1 MPSNKQQF
9 SPGSKNWIQKYF
21 QLLENKVFSLESI
34 SENYQ
39 KEDSFQSLASK
50 TGLIYGIPSSFIYFT
65 NVSSDTFTNE
75 EKLKLLLFEALL
87 YSYLQG
93 LKEPFDKKLFIQS
106 LKSFYS
112 ENEESNWFNKV
123 FKTSEVEQLEITLSS
138 RIQIDTPIFESN
150 YWLNYLSNCFVFLD
164 VILFQEFLQ
173 KKIVSL
179 NSKYST
185 YVTYVMKGI
194 IYMAYADNKIESKE
208 QRLLANFLSCTQLE
222 KDSKLQIE
230 TFINNGISQSDFN
243 LTKIDNPL
251 LLGIIFELGLLI
263 AHKSLASFS
272 LERKSINDFG
282 YFLGLSTQNIN
293 ESEIRSNLFL
303 LEKQQESSS
312 FYFESRSS
320 LAFQGFSNRWIR
332 ILGRNKDKLI
342 SELKESK
349 ELVALIQKST
359 TKELTKEEKEIVK
372 NQFMDILKS
381 VPSIGIF
388 LLPGGALLLP
398 LILKIVPDLLP
409 SSFKENQ
416 VDQEKN

>member
-1 MPSNKQQF
+1 MPLDKQQF

-21 QLLENKVFSLESI
+21 QLVENKVFSIESV
-34 SENYQ
+34 SENHQ
-39 KEDSFQSLASK
+39 KDAAFHAIASK
-50 TGLIYGIPSSFIYFT
+50 TGLIYGIPASFIYIS
-65 NVSSDTFTNE
+65 NVSIETYTNE

-87 YSYLQG
+87 YSYMQG

-106 LKSFYS
+106 LQSFYLVKK
-112 ENEESNWFNKV
+112 ETNWFNNV
-123 FKTSEVEQLEITLSS
+123 FKTSEMEQLESTLSN
-138 RIQIDTPIFESN
+138 RIRIDTAIFESN

-179 NSKYST
+179 NSKYSN
-185 YVTYVMKGI
+185 YVSYVMKGI
-194 IYMAYADNKIESKE
+194 IYMAYADNKIDSKE
-208 QRLLANFLSCTQLE
+208 QRVLAHFLSCTQLE
-222 KDSKLQIE
+222 KEAKLKIE
-230 TFINNGISQSDFN
+230 TFINNGINISEFN
-243 LTKIDNPL
+243 LLKFENL
-251 LLGIIFELGLLI
+251 LLSKIIFELGIFINIGSHNLSISEQTLI
-263 AHKSLASFS
+263 Y
-272 LERKSINDFG
+272 EFG
-282 YFLGLSTQNIN
+282 NLLGLSDKEVQ
-293 ESEIRSNLFL
+293 ESELLCEAFL
-303 LEKQQESSS
+303 IEQQALITHLNSDSKYYS
-312 FYFESRSS
+312 
-320 LAFQGFSNRWIR
+320 AFHGSTNKWIR

-342 SELKESK
+342 TELKESK

-359 TKELTKEEKEIVK
+359 TKELTKEEKEKVK

>member
-1 MPSNKQQF
+1 MPSDKQQF
-9 SPGSKNWIQKYF
+9 SPGSKNWILKYF
-21 QLLENKVFSLESI
+21 QLVENNVFSIESI
-34 SENYQ
+34 SENHQ
-39 KEDSFQSLASK
+39 KESAFNNLASK
-50 TGLIYGIPSSFIYFT
+50 TGLIYGVPTSFIYFS
-65 NVSSDTFTNE
+65 NVSCENYTNE

-112 ENEESNWFNKV
+112 ENEESKWFDKV
-123 FKTSEVEQLEITLSS
+123 FKTSEVEQLEVTLSS
-138 RIQIDTPIFESN
+138 RILIDTPIFESN

-208 QRLLANFLSCTQLE
+208 QRLLANFLSFTQLE
-222 KDSKLQIE
+222 KNSKLQIE
-230 TFINNGISQSDFN
+230 TFINNGISKSDFN

-263 AHKSLASFS
+263 AHKSLATFTS
-272 LERKSINDFG
+272 ERKSLYDFG
-282 YFLGLSTQNIN
+282 DFLGLSAQEIN

-303 LEKQQESSS
+303 LEKQQESSP

-359 TKELTKEEKEIVK
+359 TKELTKEEKEMVK
-372 NQFMDILKS
+372 NQFIDILKS

-388 LLPGGALLLP
+388 LLPGGAILLP

>member
-1 MPSNKQQF
+1 MPSDKQQF

-21 QLLENKVFSLESI
+21 QLVENNVFSIESI
-34 SENYQ
+34 SENHQ
-39 KEDSFQSLASK
+39 KESAFNSLASK

-65 NVSSDTFTNE
+65 NVSSDTYTNE

-112 ENEESNWFNKV
+112 ENEESKWFDKV
-123 FKTSEVEQLEITLSS
+123 FKTSEVEQLEVTLSS
-138 RIQIDTPIFESN
+138 RILIDTPIFESN

-164 VILFQEFLQ
+164 VLLFQEYLQ
-173 KKIVSL
+173 KKIISL
-179 NSKYST
+179 NSKYSS

-208 QRLLANFLSCTQLE
+208 QRLLANFLSFTQLE
-222 KDSKLQIE
+222 KNSKLQIE
-230 TFINNGISQSDFN
+230 TFINNGISKSDFN

-263 AHKSLASFS
+263 AHKSLATFTS
-272 LERKSINDFG
+272 ERKSLYDFG
-282 YFLGLSTQNIN
+282 DFLGLSAQEIN

-303 LEKQQESSS
+303 LEKQEESSP

-359 TKELTKEEKEIVK
+359 TKELTKEEKEMVK

-416 VDQEKN
+416 VD

>member
-1 MPSNKQQF
+1 MPSDKQQF
-9 SPGSKNWIQKYF
+9 SPGSKNWILKYF
-21 QLLENKVFSLESI
+21 QLVENNVFSIESI
-34 SENYQ
+34 SENHQ
-39 KEDSFQSLASK
+39 KESTFNNLASK
-50 TGLIYGIPSSFIYFT
+50 TGLIYGVPTSFIYFS
-65 NVSSDTFTNE
+65 NVSCENYTNE

-112 ENEESNWFNKV
+112 ENEESKWFDKV
-123 FKTSEVEQLEITLSS
+123 FKTSEVEQLEVTLSS
-138 RIQIDTPIFESN
+138 RILIETPIFESN

-208 QRLLANFLSCTQLE
+208 KRLLANFLSFTQLE
-222 KDSKLQIE
+222 KNSKLQIE
-230 TFINNGISQSDFN
+230 TFINNGISKSDLN

-263 AHKSLASFS
+263 AHKSLATFTS
-272 LERKSINDFG
+272 ERKSLYDFG
-282 YFLGLSTQNIN
+282 DFLGLSAQEIN

-303 LEKQQESSS
+303 LEKQEESSP

-359 TKELTKEEKEIVK
+359 TKELTKEEKEMVK
-372 NQFMDILKS
+372 NQFIDILKS

-416 VDQEKN
+416 VD

>member
-1 MPSNKQQF
+1 MPSDKQQF
-9 SPGSKNWIQKYF
+9 SPGSKNWILKYF
-21 QLLENKVFSLESI
+21 QLVENNVFSIESI
-34 SENYQ
+34 SENHQ
-39 KEDSFQSLASK
+39 KESAFNNLASK
-50 TGLIYGIPSSFIYFT
+50 TGLIYGVPTSFIYFS
-65 NVSSDTFTNE
+65 NVSCENYTNE

-112 ENEESNWFNKV
+112 ENEESKWFDKV
-123 FKTSEVEQLEITLSS
+123 FKTSEVEQLEVTLSS
-138 RIQIDTPIFESN
+138 RILIDTPIFESN

-208 QRLLANFLSCTQLE
+208 QRLLANFLSFTQLE
-222 KDSKLQIE
+222 KNSKLQIE
-230 TFINNGISQSDFN
+230 TFINNGISKSDFN

-263 AHKSLASFS
+263 AHKSLATFTS
-272 LERKSINDFG
+272 ERKSLYDFG
-282 YFLGLSTQNIN
+282 DFLGLSAQEIN

-303 LEKQQESSS
+303 LEKQQESSP

-359 TKELTKEEKEIVK
+359 TKELTKEEKEMVK
-372 NQFMDILKS
+372 NQFIDILKS

>member
-1 MPSNKQQF
+1 MPSDKQQF
-9 SPGSKNWIQKYF
+9 SPGSKNWILKYF
-21 QLLENKVFSLESI
+21 QLVENNVFSIESI
-34 SENYQ
+34 SENHQ
-39 KEDSFQSLASK
+39 KESAFNSLASK

-65 NVSSDTFTNE
+65 NVSSDTYTNE

-87 YSYLQG
+87 FSYLQG

-112 ENEESNWFNKV
+112 ENEESKWFDKV
-123 FKTSEVEQLEITLSS
+123 FKTSEVEQLEVTLSS
-138 RIQIDTPIFESN
+138 RILIDTPIFESN

-173 KKIVSL
+173 KKTISL

-208 QRLLANFLSCTQLE
+208 QRLLANFLSFTQLE
-222 KDSKLQIE
+222 KNSKLQIE
-230 TFINNGISQSDFN
+230 TFINNGISKSDFN

-263 AHKSLASFS
+263 AHKSLATFTS
-272 LERKSINDFG
+272 ERKSLYDFG
-282 YFLGLSTQNIN
+282 DFLGLSAQEIN

-303 LEKQQESSS
+303 LEKQEESSP
-312 FYFESRSS
+312 FYFESRSA

-359 TKELTKEEKEIVK
+359 TKELTKEEKEMVK
-372 NQFMDILKS
+372 NQFIDILKS

>member
-1 MPSNKQQF
+1 MPSDKQQF

-21 QLLENKVFSLESI
+21 QLLENKVFSIESI
-34 SENYQ
+34 SENHQ
-39 KEDSFQSLASK
+39 KEESFQSLASK
-50 TGLIYGIPSSFIYFT
+50 TGLIYGVPTSFIYFSNISPDKYT
-65 NVSSDTFTNE
+65 TE

-87 YSYLQG
+87 YSYVQG
-93 LKEPFDKKLFIQS
+93 VKEPFDKKLFIQS

-123 FKTSEVEQLEITLSS
+123 FKTSEVDQLEITLSS
-138 RIQIDTPIFESN
+138 RIRIDTPIFESN

-164 VILFQEFLQ
+164 VILFQEFLD
-173 KKIVSL
+173 KKIASLDSEYSNYVSF
-179 NSKYST
+179 
-185 YVTYVMKGI
+185 VMKGI
-194 IYMAYADNKIESKE
+194 IYMAHVDCKIEDNE
-208 QRLLANFLSCTQLE
+208 QRLLTHFLNCSQLE
-222 KDSKLQIE
+222 KDAKLKME
-230 TFINNGISQSDFN
+230 FYINNGINKSNFN
-243 LTKIDNPL
+243 LSTIQNPL
-251 LLGIIFELGLLI
+251 LQGITFELGLLI
-263 AHKSLASFS
+263 AHKSPESYLAD
-272 LERKSINDFG
+272 RKYHYDFG
-282 YFLGLSTQNIN
+282 GFLCLSEKDIT
-293 ESEIRSNLFL
+293 EAELRCDLFL
-303 LEKQQESSS
+303 LKKQEESSP

-359 TKELTKEEKEIVK
+359 TKELTKEEKEMVK

-416 VDQEKN
+416 VD

>member
-1 MPSNKQQF
+1 MPSDKQQF

-21 QLLENKVFSLESI
+21 QLVENNVFSIESI
-34 SENYQ
+34 SENHQ
-39 KEDSFQSLASK
+39 KESAFNSLASK

-65 NVSSDTFTNE
+65 NVSSDTYTNE

-112 ENEESNWFNKV
+112 ENEESKWFDKV
-123 FKTSEVEQLEITLSS
+123 FKTSEVEQLEVTLSS
-138 RIQIDTPIFESN
+138 RILIDTPIFESN

-164 VILFQEFLQ
+164 VILFQEYLQ
-173 KKIVSL
+173 KKIISL
-179 NSKYST
+179 NSKYSS

-208 QRLLANFLSCTQLE
+208 QRLLANFLSFTQLE
-222 KDSKLQIE
+222 KNSKLQIE
-230 TFINNGISQSDFN
+230 TFINNGISKSDFN

-263 AHKSLASFS
+263 AHKSLATFTS
-272 LERKSINDFG
+272 ERKSLYDFG
-282 YFLGLSTQNIN
+282 DFLGLSAQEIN

-303 LEKQQESSS
+303 LEKQEESSP

-359 TKELTKEEKEIVK
+359 TKELTKEEKEMVK

-416 VDQEKN
+416 VD

>member
-34 SENYQ
+34 SENHQ
-39 KEDSFQSLASK
+39 KEESFQSLASK

-349 ELVALIQKST
+349 ELVSLIQKST
-359 TKELTKEEKEIVK
+359 TKELTKEEKEMVK

>member
-1 MPSNKQQF
+1 MPSDKQQF
-9 SPGSKNWIQKYF
+9 SPGSKNWILKYF
-21 QLLENKVFSLESI
+21 QLVENNVFSIASI
-34 SENYQ
+34 SENHQ
-39 KEDSFQSLASK
+39 KESAFNSLASK

-65 NVSSDTFTNE
+65 NVSSDTYTNE

-87 YSYLQG
+87 YSYLQN

-112 ENEESNWFNKV
+112 ENEESKWFDKV
-123 FKTSEVEQLEITLSS
+123 FKTSEVEQLEVTLSS
-138 RIQIDTPIFESN
+138 RILIDTPIFESN

-173 KKIVSL
+173 KKIISL

-185 YVTYVMKGI
+185 YVSYVMKGI

-208 QRLLANFLSCTQLE
+208 QRLLANFLSFTQLE
-222 KDSKLQIE
+222 KNSKLQIE
-230 TFINNGISQSDFN
+230 TFINNGISKSDFN

-263 AHKSLASFS
+263 AHKSLTTFTS
-272 LERKSINDFG
+272 ERKSLYDFG
-282 YFLGLSTQNIN
+282 DFLGLSAQEIN

-303 LEKQQESSS
+303 LEKQEESSP

-359 TKELTKEEKEIVK
+359 TKELTKEEKEMVK
-372 NQFMDILKS
+372 NQFIDILKS

>member
-1 MPSNKQQF
+1 MPSDKQQF

-34 SENYQ
+34 SENHQ
-39 KEDSFQSLASK
+39 KEESFQSLASK

-194 IYMAYADNKIESKE
+194 IYMAYSDNKIESKE

-222 KDSKLQIE
+222 KESKLQIE

-359 TKELTKEEKEIVK
+359 TKELTKKEKEMVK

>member
-1 MPSNKQQF
+1 MPSDKQQF

-34 SENYQ
+34 SENHQ
-39 KEDSFQSLASK
+39 KEESFQSLASK

-359 TKELTKEEKEIVK
+359 TKELTKEEKEMVK

>member
-359 TKELTKEEKEIVK
+359 TKELTKEEKEMVK

>member
-1 MPSNKQQF
+1 MPSDKQQF

-34 SENYQ
+34 SENHQ
-39 KEDSFQSLASK
+39 KEESFQSLASK
-50 TGLIYGIPSSFIYFT
+50 TGLIYGVPTSFIYFR
-65 NVSSDTFTNE
+65 NVSCDNYTTE

-87 YSYLQG
+87 YSYLQST
-93 LKEPFDKKLFIQS
+93 KAPFDKNSFLQ
-106 LKSFYS
+106 LVHSFYF
-112 ENEESNWFNKV
+112 EKEQPNWFNKV
-123 FKTSEVEQLEITLSS
+123 FKSSAVEQLEIKLSN
-138 RIQIDTPIFESN
+138 RIRVETTIFESN

-164 VILFQEFLQ
+164 VILFQEYLD
-173 KKIVSL
+173 KKIASLDSEYSNYVSF
-179 NSKYST
+179 
-185 YVTYVMKGI
+185 VMKGI
-194 IYMAYADNKIESKE
+194 IYMAYADNKIESNE
-208 QRLLANFLSCTQLE
+208 QRLLAHFLSFTQLE

-230 TFINNGISQSDFN
+230 TFINNGISKSDFN

-263 AHKSLASFS
+263 AHKSLATFTS
-272 LERKSINDFG
+272 ERKSLYDFG
-282 YFLGLSTQNIN
+282 DFLGLSAQEIN

-303 LEKQQESSS
+303 LEKQEESSP

-359 TKELTKEEKEIVK
+359 TKELTKEEKEMVK
-372 NQFMDILKS
+372 NQFIDILKS

-398 LILKIVPDLLP
+398 LILKIVPDLMP
-409 SSFKENQ
+409 SAFKENEL
-416 VDQEKN
+416 DNKKK

>member
-1 MPSNKQQF
+1 MPSDKQQF
-9 SPGSKNWIQKYF
+9 SPGSKNWILKYF
-21 QLLENKVFSLESI
+21 QLVENNVFSIESI
-34 SENYQ
+34 SENHQ
-39 KEDSFQSLASK
+39 KESTFNNLASK
-50 TGLIYGIPSSFIYFT
+50 TGLIYGVPTSFIYFS
-65 NVSSDTFTNE
+65 NVSCENYTNE

-112 ENEESNWFNKV
+112 ENEESKWFDKV
-123 FKTSEVEQLEITLSS
+123 FKTSEVEQLEVTLSS
-138 RIQIDTPIFESN
+138 RILIDTPIFESN

-208 QRLLANFLSCTQLE
+208 QRLLANFLSFTQLE
-222 KDSKLQIE
+222 KNSKLQIE
-230 TFINNGISQSDFN
+230 TFINNGISKSDFN

-263 AHKSLASFS
+263 AHKSLATFTS
-272 LERKSINDFG
+272 ERKSLYDFG
-282 YFLGLSTQNIN
+282 DFLGLSAQEIN

-303 LEKQQESSS
+303 IEKQEESSP

-359 TKELTKEEKEIVK
+359 TKELTKEEKEMVK
-372 NQFMDILKS
+372 NQFIDILKS

>member
-1 MPSNKQQF
+1 MPSDKQQF
-9 SPGSKNWIQKYF
+9 SPGSKNWILKYF
-21 QLLENKVFSLESI
+21 QLVENNVFSIESI
-34 SENYQ
+34 SENHQ
-39 KEDSFQSLASK
+39 KESAFNSLASK

-65 NVSSDTFTNE
+65 NVSSDTYTNE

-87 YSYLQG
+87 FSYLQG

-112 ENEESNWFNKV
+112 ENEESKWFDKV
-123 FKTSEVEQLEITLSS
+123 FKTSEVEQLEVTLSS
-138 RIQIDTPIFESN
+138 RILIDTPIFESN

-208 QRLLANFLSCTQLE
+208 QRLLANFLSFTQLE
-222 KDSKLQIE
+222 KNSKLQIE
-230 TFINNGISQSDFN
+230 TFINNGISKSDFN

-263 AHKSLASFS
+263 AHKSLATFTS
-272 LERKSINDFG
+272 ERKSLYDFG
-282 YFLGLSTQNIN
+282 DFLGLSAQEIN

-303 LEKQQESSS
+303 LEKQEESSP

-359 TKELTKEEKEIVK
+359 TKELTKEEKEMVK
-372 NQFMDILKS
+372 NQFIDILKS

>member
-34 SENYQ
+34 SENHQ
-39 KEDSFQSLASK
+39 KEESFQSLASK

-93 LKEPFDKKLFIQS
+93 LKVPFDKKLFIQS

-112 ENEESNWFNKV
+112 ENEESKWFDKV
-123 FKTSEVEQLEITLSS
+123 FKTSEVEQLEVTLSS
-138 RIQIDTPIFESN
+138 RILIETPIFESN

-208 QRLLANFLSCTQLE
+208 KRLLANFLSFTQLE
-222 KDSKLQIE
+222 KNSKLQIE
-230 TFINNGISQSDFN
+230 TFINNGISKSDLN

-263 AHKSLASFS
+263 AHKSLATFTS
-272 LERKSINDFG
+272 ERKSLYDFG
-282 YFLGLSTQNIN
+282 DFLGLSAQDIN

-303 LEKQQESSS
+303 IEKQEESSP

-372 NQFMDILKS
+372 NQFIDILKS